1 MSGNECDSVRWHGLC
16 MTDVWQGS
24 KRQAV
29 CECVVREKWV
39 MMRWWPLVPWVGYLI
54 LWWIADPVARLLL
67 GVMLCNWRNWFNLW
81 CTNEWQQSSCW
92 RGDGGSWEQKT
103 SMPHYSSEVL
113 YTSCSGIAS
122 SSTMCSCLLYYFQNC
137 PSPNP
142 EIGNKHWKTNRTCLI
157 WKVKEKGNT
166 YGIGVLG
173 LHM

>member
-1 MSGNECDSVRWHGLC
+1 MHDRCVTRLEAVSGVQVHGTWEMSYDAMATFSPLSRIS
-16 MTDVWQGS
+16 DP
-24 KRQAV
+24 
-29 CECVVREKWV
+29 VVRQ
-39 MMRWWPLVPWVGYLI
+39 
-54 LWWIADPVARLLL
+54 LL
-67 GVMLCNWRNWFNLW
+67 GTMLCNQRSWFNLW

-103 SMPHYSSEVL
+103 SMPHYSSEAL